1 MDNTINKLLF
11 DVLQSIERIDKYTES
26 PKQFTFTTS

>member
-1 MDNTINKLLF
+1 MANAIKKLLF
-11 DVLQSIERIDKYTES
+11 DILQSIERINQYTES

>member
-1 MDNTINKLLF
+1 MDNAMNKLLF
-11 DVLQSIERIDKYTES
+11 DILQSIERIYKYTES